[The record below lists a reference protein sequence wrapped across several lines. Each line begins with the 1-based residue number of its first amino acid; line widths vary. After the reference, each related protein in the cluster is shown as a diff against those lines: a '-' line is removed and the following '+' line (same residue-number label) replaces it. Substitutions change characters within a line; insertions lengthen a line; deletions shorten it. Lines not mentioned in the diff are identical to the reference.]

1 MRLNKKGQA
10 LIEFIIILPIFLFML
25 FVVIDFGVI
34 SFNKSKMDSMIVDV
48 GNMYKNK
55 ESNDEINKFIK
66 KNDSDVSVSFNDQ
79 GKYFDITLSKNYE
92 FITPGMSS
100 ILKNFKIDVERTMY
114 NEQ

>member
-25 FVVIDFGVI
+25 FAVIDFGII
-34 SFNKSKMDSMIVDV
+34 SFNKSKMDGMIVDV

-55 ESNDEINKFIK
+55 ESNDEINKFIR
-66 KNDSDVSVSFNDQ
+66 KNDKDVSVSFNDQ
-79 GKYFDITLSKNYE
+79 GKYFDVTLSKKYE